1 MEEKERFSIGIIN
14 GILYLYDNFNK
25 YNTEITLKDLSDLLN
40 QQDKRI
46 KELEGQLKQLKFDC
60 AMYKSANHL
69 INEVGIDKAREIMF
83 QSEEKLKQSQN
94 SFIVE
99 FINHIFDIFE
109 FYENAN
115 NDTIVQPYNNLS
127 LFEYLQKVL
136 KSFKGSNN

>member
-1 MEEKERFSIGIIN
+1 MEEKERFIIGIIN

-40 QQDKRI
+40 QQDKHI

-83 QSEEKLKQSQN
+83 QSEQKLKQSQKQLAISELEKVKYIN
-94 SFIVE
+94 FNHFVFYKLSPNQAIVKW
-99 FINHIFDIFE
+99 IDNQIK
-109 FYENAN
+109 
-115 NDTIVQPYNNLS
+115 NL
-127 LFEYLQKVL
+127 
-136 KSFKGSNN
+136 KGQE